1 MIYRAVSKVTV
12 RAGDRV
18 KLNDEQAFNARHPV
32 ELPAADGF
40 RNVLLPFDFK
50 PGAVFEIDGELPRN
64 LAEPVVAEPQQ
75 PAGSAPRGPK
85 RSTTKREA

>member
-18 KLNDEQAFNARHPV
+18 KLNDEQAFNARHLV

-40 RNVLLPFDFK
+40 RNVLLPFDLK
-50 PGAVFEIDGELPRN
+50 PGAVFEFDGELPRN
-64 LAEPVVAEPQQ
+64 LAEPVVAHAPQQ
-75 PAGSAPRGPK
+75 QGAAPPAPAVK
-85 RSTTKREA
+85 RTRKA